1 MPDTTFI
8 IHFELRN
15 QADGTQTE
23 EQEHTVQ
30 SDAWDAFR
38 LFAEPVSAE
47 MYSRIVLVE
56 RNWTTDVERDIAV
69 LEFPAPCTSEIK
81 V

>member
-56 RNWTTDVERDIAV
+56 RHWTADIERVIAV
-69 LEFPAPCTSEIK
+69 LEFPVPCSSEINA
-81 V
+81 

>member
-8 IHFELRN
+8 IRFELRDQDN
-15 QADGTQTE
+15 GTQTE
-23 EQEHTVQ
+23 GQEHTVL

-38 LFAEPVSAE
+38 LFAEPASAE

-56 RNWTTDVERDIAV
+56 RNWTADIERDIAALV
-69 LEFPAPCTSEIK
+69 FPASCSSEIN